1 MSCDIFIMVR
11 AFLSAIF
18 AACANFIVGGFTAAL
33 LVASDAPS
41 RAFAFVIRP
50 IYYCNSYCTVLCM
63 FRNLT
68 VGAIIMSCLVAV
80 IRILLTTC
88 IFNALADGYLT
99 GPLTASLSACS
110 SLSYQQPL
118 GRGVASSLRVSFE
131 DTAETATTATT
142 IPVRPTNY
150 ASIIPPSV
158 ASDIEE
164 VLARSMLE
172 NIKLVDVVISDP
184 SSFSTVSSLPIPSS
198 FVKFM
203 PTDASVHASSSIPVV
218 MIHGFD
224 SSCLEY
230 RRLAPLLGR
239 HREVY
244 VPGDDYLSC

>member
-1 MSCDIFIMVR
+1 
-11 AFLSAIF
+11 
-18 AACANFIVGGFTAAL
+18 
-33 LVASDAPS
+33 
-41 RAFAFVIRP
+41 
-50 IYYCNSYCTVLCM
+50 M